1 MEDQKG
7 LSLDNTLL
15 LFILINGENQLE
27 CSPLGTV
34 EKVFLECESLLS
46 RFLSWFG
53 NRISRTNWVR
63 EFQFPHEQE
72 GFSTVPLGEP
82 DKSLSSSRE
91 TGQAKA

>member
-27 CSPLGTV
+27 CSPLG
-34 EKVFLECESLLS
+34 
-46 RFLSWFG
+46 
-53 NRISRTNWVR
+53 
-63 EFQFPHEQE
+63 
-72 GFSTVPLGEP
+72 EP